1 MKIEEYLR
9 RKNAKKQGLF
19 NDEIDFGSDYYE
31 DFDIED
37 AEDRDNL
44 NSYDYS
50 DFFANNDPGGNH
62 HRIYH
67 ISQRI
72 TINILFFKITFVLKG
87 GNVGVQGGNTG
98 EGESQRRKLIAR
110 QQMLVHQQQLLM
122 AKKQQQRLFVAQKR
136 KQQHM
141 FAAKLQQQQQQ
152 QLQARAALAQRLLAL
167 SRKATMANQGFR
179 FWFS

>member
-50 DFFANNDPGGNH
+50 DFIANNDPGVYQGNT

-87 GNVGVQGGNTG
+87 GNVGVQGGSTG
-98 EGESQRRKLIAR
+98 EEESQRRKMMAR
-110 QQMLVHQQQLLM
+110 QQMLVHQQQLLI
-122 AKKQQQRLFVAQKR
+122 AKKQQQQFFVAQKR
-136 KQQHM
+136 KQQQM

-152 QLQARAALAQRLLAL
+152 QLQARAALARRLSAL
-167 SRKATMANQGFR
+167 SRKATKSR
-179 FWFS
+179 F